1 MKVTLLKT
9 KGKRKTLTGIELT
22 ALIEIMTHTGNEPEY
37 DRKDSDMTSHILF
50 AGSFRN
56 RAGMQEMTTYNG
68 IVMLNVN
75 GLSGH
80 REAALIKQQ
89 AADMPQTLVSFSGR
103 DGKNVIILSTFA
115 RPDGS
120 LPQTPKDIETF
131 HAHAYRM
138 AVKCYQPQLSRKIEM
153 QETPPEAECPLS
165 YDAQLYFEP
174 NALPFRLRQ
183 PLAMPEETRY
193 EEGREEESFH
203 ESQLLQGYNDLKA
216 FSLLYD
222 TSYYEARQACTEE
235 TGTGKDNKPFLIRL
249 ASNCFQSGI
258 PEEEAVR
265 WTMFYLDR
273 EVTEQEIRLT
283 LRNVYESANGFGKKL
298 CIPADLLL
306 SIRTHDFMKRRY
318 QFRHNTLTSDV
329 EYRERHTFN
338 FAFRPISN
346 RVLNSIALNAQAE
359 GLQLWD
365 RDVRR
370 YVYSDRVP
378 MYYPLF
384 DYLNGFPKWDKRDR
398 IRELADS
405 VPCDNPHWRDLF
417 YRWFL
422 SMVAHWRQPNRQY
435 ANSTSPILVGPQGCG
450 KSTFCRNLLP
460 PELKM
465 YYTDSIDFSRKRDAE
480 MYLNRFALIN
490 MDEFDQ
496 ISISQQGFLKHIL
509 QKPVVNIRKPYQ
521 AAVQELTRIAS
532 FIGTSNHMDLLSDTT
547 GNRRFI
553 CVEITGTINRKKKI
567 AYEQLYA
574 QAIYALDN
582 NERYWFTEMEEAL
595 LHKNNSAFEQI
606 PAIEQLFH
614 QHYRTAKGDEAYE
627 ELLAVEILDRLQ
639 KKSGIKI
646 SQSKIGYFGRCLVK
660 NKIPQRRSSRGV
672 LYKIVERAE

>member
-9 KGKRKTLTGIELT
+9 KGKRKTLTGIELP
-22 ALIEIMTHTGNEPEY
+22 ALIEIMTHTVNQAEY
-37 DRKDSDMTSHILF
+37 DWKETEAESRILF

-56 RAGMQEMTTYNG
+56 RGGMQEMIAYNG

-80 REAALIKQQ
+80 REATLVKQQ
-89 AADMPQTLVSFSGR
+89 AADMPQTLAAFSGK
-103 DGKNVIILSTFA
+103 DGKNVIILSTFV

-120 LPQTPKDIETF
+120 LPQTPGEIEIF

-138 AVKCYQPQLSRKIEM
+138 AVKCYQPQLFRKIEVKK
-153 QETPPEAECPLS
+153 TPPEAECLLS
-165 YDAQLYFEP
+165 YDPDTYFEP
-174 NALPFRLRQ
+174 DALPFRLRQ
-183 PLAMPEETRY
+183 PLSMPEETCY
-193 EEGREEESFH
+193 EERTEEEGFH
-203 ESQLLQGYNDLKA
+203 ESHLLEGYSNLKA

-222 TSYYEARQACTEE
+222 TSYYEARQTCGGD
-235 TGTGKDNKPFLIRL
+235 TGTEKDNKPFLIRL
-249 ASNCFQSGI
+249 ASNCFHSGI

-265 WTMFYLDR
+265 WTMFYLNR
-273 EVTEQEIRLT
+273 EATEQEIRLT
-283 LRNVYESANGFGKKL
+283 LRNVYESADGFGKKS
-298 CIPADLLL
+298 CIPADQLL
-306 SIRTHDFMKRRY
+306 SIRTHEFMKRRY
-318 QFRHNTLTSDV
+318 QFRFNTLTSDV
-329 EYRERHTFN
+329 EYRERHSFN

-346 RVLNSIALNAQAE
+346 RVLNSIALNAQTE

-365 RDVRR
+365 RDVKR

-378 MYYPLF
+378 VYYPIF
-384 DYLNGFPKWDKRDR
+384 DYLSGLPKWDKRDR
-398 IRELADS
+398 IRELADT
-405 VPCDNPHWRDLF
+405 VPCDNPHWRDFF

-422 SMVAHWRQPNRQY
+422 NMVAHWRRPDRQY
-435 ANSTSPILVGPQGCG
+435 ANSASPILVGPQGCG

-460 PELKM
+460 PELRM
-465 YYTDSIDFSRKRDAE
+465 YYTDSIDFSRRRDAE

-496 ISISQQGFLKHIL
+496 ISVSQQGFLKHIL
-509 QKPVVNIRKPYQ
+509 QKPVVNIRKPHQ
-521 AAVQELTRIAS
+521 TAVQELTRIAS

-553 CVEITGTINRKKKI
+553 CVEITGTISRNKKI
-567 AYEQLYA
+567 VYDQLYA
-574 QAIYALDN
+574 QAIHALDN

-595 LHKNNSAFEQI
+595 LHKNNSAFEQM

-614 QHYRTAKGDEAYE
+614 QHYRAAKPDEAYE

-660 NKIPQRRSSRGV
+660 NKIPMRRASRGAF
-672 LYKIVERAE
+672 YKVVER